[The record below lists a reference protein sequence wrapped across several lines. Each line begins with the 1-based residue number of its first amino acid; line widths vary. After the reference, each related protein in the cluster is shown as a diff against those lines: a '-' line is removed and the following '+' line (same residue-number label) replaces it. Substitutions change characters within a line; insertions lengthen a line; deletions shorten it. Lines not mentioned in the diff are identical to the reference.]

1 MSDKSLFAIGIT
13 HGDVN
18 GIGYEVIFKALNDKG
33 MLEICTPVVYGLAKA
48 STFYRKNLNLNEFSF
63 QFIKSVDQVSAKK
76 PNLINLVED
85 EVKIEFGLPTP
96 ISGKMAELS
105 LNMATK
111 DLKENR
117 IDAIVTAPID
127 KSNIQSDT
135 FKFQGHTEYF
145 MHHFKTQNAM
155 MMMVSPL
162 VRLGFVTNHLAI
174 KDVSGSLTKELIVKK
189 LRILQK
195 SLIQDFGCTN
205 PKIAVLSLNPHA
217 GDSQLLGKEEETVI
231 KPAVLQAYDEGI
243 NALGPFASD
252 GLFGSGNY
260 TKFDAVLA
268 MYHDQGM
275 IPFKLLSLEE
285 GVNYTA
291 GLPCVR
297 TSPAHGTAFDI
308 AGKNSASGQSMRSA
322 IYLAIDI
329 LRNRK
334 SYAEYS
340 REKKK

>member
-1 MSDKSLFAIGIT
+1 MSEKSLFTIGIT
-13 HGDVN
+13 QGDVN
-18 GIGYEVIFKALNDKG
+18 GIGYEVILKALNDRSI
-33 MLEICTPVVYGLAKA
+33 LEICTPVVYGLAKVA
-48 STFYRKNLNLNEFSF
+48 SYYRKSLEMNDFAF
-63 QFIKSVDQVSAKK
+63 QFIKTMDQISAKK
-76 PNLINLVED
+76 PNLINLSD
-85 EVKIEFGLPTP
+85 NEVKIEFGTPTK
-96 ISGKMAELS
+96 ISGEMAELS
-105 LNMATK
+105 LNAANN
-111 DLKENR
+111 DLKNNL

-127 KSNIQSDT
+127 KSNMQSDT

-145 MHHFKTQNAM
+145 MHHYKTDAAM

-162 VRLGFVTNHLAI
+162 VKVGFVTNHVPV
-174 KDVSGSLTKELIVKK
+174 KDISGLLTKELIIKK
-189 LRILQK
+189 LRVLQK
-195 SLIQDFGCTN
+195 SLIEDFACTN

-217 GDSQLLGKEEETVI
+217 GDNQLLGKEEADVI
-231 KPAVLQAYDEGI
+231 KPAVLQAYEEGI
-243 NALGPFASD
+243 NAIGPFAAD

-308 AGKNSASGQSMRSA
+308 AGKNQSSGQSMRSA

-334 SYAEYS
+334 NIGTSS
-340 REKKK
+340 KKGK